1 MTGVNTSGSALTAQV
16 SLNIGVTKVVWTPFK
31 HCMPSSRRGN
41 LYLHWFQSQR
51 VEEGGGKVKMIVSE
65 ADKITT
71 TTTGWRGVQTELK
84 TNHEFKEFLLVM
96 LLDFVVSLTS
106 SRASSQFNL

>member
-1 MTGVNTSGSALTAQV
+1 MNTSGSALTAQV
-16 SLNIGVTKVVWTPFK
+16 SHNIGVTKVVWTPCK

-71 TTTGWRGVQTELK
+71 TGGRGVQTELK
-84 TNHEFKEFLLVM
+84 TNHEFKEFFTCDAVG
-96 LLDFVVSLTS
+96 F
-106 SRASSQFNL
+106 RC

>member
-1 MTGVNTSGSALTAQV
+1 MNTSGSALTAQV
-16 SLNIGVTKVVWTPFK
+16 SLNIGVTKVVWTPCK

-71 TTTGWRGVQTELK
+71 TTGGRGVQTELK

-106 SRASSQFNL
+106 SRALSQFNL

>member
-1 MTGVNTSGSALTAQV
+1 MAGVSTSGSSLTAQV
-16 SLNIGVTKVVWTPFK
+16 SLNIGIIKVVWMPFQ
-31 HCMPSSRRGN
+31 HCMPPSRRGN
-41 LYLHWFQSQR
+41 LYLYWVQSQR
-51 VEEGGGKVKMIVSE
+51 MEEVKWKVKMIVNE

-71 TTTGWRGVQTELK
+71 TGGRGVQTELK
-84 TNHEFKEFLLVM
+84 TNHKFKEFLLVM

>member
-1 MTGVNTSGSALTAQV
+1 MNTSGSALTAQV

-71 TTTGWRGVQTELK
+71 TTTGGRGVQTELK
-84 TNHEFKEFLLVM
+84 TNHEFKGFLLVM

-106 SRASSQFNL
+106 SRALSQFNL